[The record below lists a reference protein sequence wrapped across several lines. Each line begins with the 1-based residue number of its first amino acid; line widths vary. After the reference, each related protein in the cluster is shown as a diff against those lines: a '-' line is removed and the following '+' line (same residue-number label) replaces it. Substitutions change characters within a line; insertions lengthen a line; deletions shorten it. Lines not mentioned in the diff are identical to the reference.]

1 MDIEDYEFDDED
13 ISVVDSTSDLDII
26 ELSIG
31 ACFYLERRDVIA
43 LAKHFKLTVDD
54 LNKD

>member
-1 MDIEDYEFDDED
+1 MSIEDYEFDDED

-43 LAKHFKLTVDD
+43 LAKHFKLTSDD
-54 LNKD
+54 LL